1 MAASRWHQAFD
12 LVKKGMGGG
21 EGGGAA
27 EKYAVGDDA
36 AAEEAAA
43 PIADTSPDE
52 RALVRMRT
60 RCAVLTQMNTVS
72 RFHEF
77 VVAVDGTEASVV
89 AFEVMMSLRRPGDTI
104 KAIHMDVTAALG
116 ADSLD
121 GAHLKPKAVA
131 DKFEHEMA
139 GRVPV
144 ENYKMLTKQ
153 LQVRERG

>member
-1 MAASRWHQAFD
+1 M
-12 LVKKGMGGG
+12 
-21 EGGGAA
+21 
-27 EKYAVGDDA
+27 
-36 AAEEAAA
+36 
-43 PIADTSPDE
+43 
-52 RALVRMRT
+52 
-60 RCAVLTQMNTVS
+60 
-72 RFHEF
+72 
-77 VVAVDGTEASVV
+77 
-89 AFEVMMSLRRPGDTI
+89 MMSLRRPGDTI